1 MANQIVNV
9 RCPAPVIELLDRVC
23 DLYGFTR
30 AELLRAGAISYCQ
43 QLLITDSL
51 QRLEH
56 LLKAS
61 DSLDSDCIQEIN
73 SLVDSLSKHLG
84 L

>member
-1 MANQIVNV
+1 MANQMVTV

-30 AELLRAGAISYCQ
+30 AELMRAGAISYCQ

-51 QRLEH
+51 QRLEQ
-56 LLKAS
+56 LLKSSDSFAS
-61 DSLDSDCIQEIN
+61 DSIREIN
-73 SLVDSLSKHLG
+73 SLVDTLSKHLG
-84 L
+84 V